1 MKSNEIIT
9 ISGSRGFG
17 KTTLAKSLING
28 LDRVVIWDIFGEYN
42 HPHSYIP
49 SLGSVDE
56 FERWLKTSWV
66 NGNVCVM
73 VDEANMVMPE
83 RRPLCEHAS
92 KIINLGRH
100 RNIGMI
106 MITRRLASLNKDA
119 VSQSAELF
127 LFQHILGNDMKY
139 LSDMIGKEE
148 AMTLKN
154 LKKFQYRQFSF

>member
-17 KTTLAKSLING
+17 KTTLAKSLIGG
-28 LDRVVIWDIFGEYN
+28 LNRVAIWDIFGEYN
-42 HPHSYIP
+42 HPNSYIP
-49 SLGSVDE
+49 TAGSMDE
-56 FERWLKTSWV
+56 FENWLKLLWV
-66 NGNVCVM
+66 LGNVCIM

-83 RRPLCEHAS
+83 GKPLCEHAS

-106 MITRRLASLNKDA
+106 MITRRLASLNKNA

-127 LFQHILGNDMKY
+127 LFQHILVNDMKY
-139 LSDMIGKEE
+139 LGDMIGKED
-148 AMTLKN
+148 AMSLKG